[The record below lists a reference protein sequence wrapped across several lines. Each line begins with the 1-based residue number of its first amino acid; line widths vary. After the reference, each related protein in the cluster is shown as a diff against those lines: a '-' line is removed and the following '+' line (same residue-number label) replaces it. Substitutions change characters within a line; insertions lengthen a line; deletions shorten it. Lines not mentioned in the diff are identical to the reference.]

1 MYNGFNV
8 FQLAFFFVVLVLLF
22 LILFV
27 LYQNLYW
34 KDQKK
39 PKLIVL
45 YSKTMIWA
53 LSFLFIIISA
63 KIGDDYLDMRQSFQ
77 YDELNQQQEYVDLY
91 GCSQKYGNYDY
102 QWWSSNLT
110 EEQIETCR
118 VEQRERQQKY
128 TEINQ
133 KGIMCK
139 SIYRVWI
146 VAILLIIHIILY
158 YSVRNRKEQ

>member
-8 FQLAFFFVVLVLLF
+8 FQLAFFFVVPVLLF

-77 YDELNQQQEYVDLY
+77 YDELNQR
-91 GCSQKYGNYDY
+91 
-102 QWWSSNLT
+102 
-110 EEQIETCR
+110 QICR
-118 VEQRERQQKY
+118 F
-128 TEINQ
+128 
-133 KGIMCK
+133 
-139 SIYRVWI
+139 VWM
-146 VAILLIIHIILY
+146 
-158 YSVRNRKEQ
+158 

>member
-1 MYNGFNV
+1 
-8 FQLAFFFVVLVLLF
+8 
-22 LILFV
+22 
-27 LYQNLYW
+27 
-34 KDQKK
+34 
-39 PKLIVL
+39 
-45 YSKTMIWA
+45 MIWA

-102 QWWSSNLT
+102 QWWSANLT

>member
-8 FQLAFFFVVLVLLF
+8 FQLAFFFVVPVLLF

-128 TEINQ
+128 TEINH
-133 KGIMCK
+133 KGVMYK
-139 SIYRVWI
+139 SIYRVWVI
-146 VAILLIIHIILY
+146 AILLIIHIILY